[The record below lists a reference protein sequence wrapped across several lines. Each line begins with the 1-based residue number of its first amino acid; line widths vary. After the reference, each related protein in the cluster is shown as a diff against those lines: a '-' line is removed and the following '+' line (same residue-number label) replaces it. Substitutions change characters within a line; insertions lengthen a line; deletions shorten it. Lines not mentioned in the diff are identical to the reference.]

1 MSAHA
6 CTRLCAAAW
15 LAASAAGTAQAQSQ
29 TYEIDPAN
37 SFVQFEV
44 RHFDT
49 STLRGRFGPL
59 RGEVMLD
66 PAAQRGKVGVAIDL
80 RTLNTGFKPLDS
92 RLKEADLLDIGAQ
105 PTAYFVA
112 ERFRFDNGIL
122 AEVRGEFTLR
132 GVGVPLSLR
141 AQRFACIGEPPR
153 PRRCGGDFEGEL
165 RRSDFGATFGL
176 PLVADTVLLRLQIEA
191 LEVPATTP

>member
-1 MSAHA
+1 MLL
-6 CTRLCAAAW
+6 CTAGW
-15 LAASAAGTAQAQSQ
+15 LAASAAQAQSQ
-29 TYEIDPAN
+29 TFELDPAH

-59 RGEVMLD
+59 RGEVTID
-66 PAAQRGKVGVAIDL
+66 PAAQRGQVGVAIDL
-80 RTLNTGFKPLDS
+80 RTLNTGFRPLDS
-92 RLKEADLLDIGAQ
+92 RLKEADLLDITTQ

-112 ERFRFDNGIL
+112 ERFRFENGQL

-141 AQRFACIGEPPR
+141 ARRFACIGEPPQ

-176 PLVADTVLLRLQIEA
+176 PLIADTVQLRLQVEA
-191 LEVPATTP
+191 LQVPIPKP